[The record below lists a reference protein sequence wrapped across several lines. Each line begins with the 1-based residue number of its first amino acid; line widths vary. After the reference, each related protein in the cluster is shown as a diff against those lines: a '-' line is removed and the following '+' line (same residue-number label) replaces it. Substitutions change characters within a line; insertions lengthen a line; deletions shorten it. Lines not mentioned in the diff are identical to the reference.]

1 MRIGKYILTLKHEAS
16 FRLRVDTG
24 TRHRISMAVK
34 ISKMNTINMCITS
47 TTVNMVYYDSC
58 IWGFCLFGCFL
69 LFLFFKSPYFI
80 CQYMHISSIT
90 MTSNTVPKSI
100 LVCKQHMNISFQ
112 GMFIQ
117 CTAQPSPASANIC
130 SNCLQRV
137 KALQFVFIQNFFH
150 IVPKHWLWEKKKKKK
165 RIHLSSFTYF
175 TFFYQNLFCEFHYI

>member
-1 MRIGKYILTLKHEAS
+1 MT
-16 FRLRVDTG
+16 
-24 TRHRISMAVK
+24 AVFG
-34 ISKMNTINMCITS
+34 
-47 TTVNMVYYDSC
+47 
-58 IWGFCLFGCFL
+58 GFVCLAVFCCFCFL
-69 LFLFFKSPYFI
+69 FLKSPYFF

-150 IVPKHWLWEKKKKKK
+150 IVPKHWLWEKKKES
-165 RIHLSSFTYF
+165 ILALLPILLSSIKIYFVSFITYNF
-175 TFFYQNLFCEFHYI
+175 RTNIVTHGKSSPIM